1 MVNHTY
7 NQGAFQQLLQ
17 AVPVTALVCAATIAL
32 LLLLLRILA
41 QSLRSQQRPEI
52 PRMHPLHLS
61 HLQTREFDP
70 YWPAPAF
77 GTPGPARALDF
88 MGTSSSSYLG
98 ASVFD
103 SFESYPRVNYNCNLA
118 ETLSIEVITY
128 LYSDF
133 RHAISLHT
141 GILFILIKGG
151 FNGTPVWRAS
161 TFHSIL
167 PEHDSPLHP

>member
-1 MVNHTY
+1 MVNQTY
-7 NQGAFQQLLQ
+7 GQGAFQQLLQ

-41 QSLRSQQRPEI
+41 QSLRSQQRLMQPQEI
-52 PRMHPLHLS
+52 PSIHPLHHS

-70 YWPAPAF
+70 YLPAPTF

-98 ASVFD
+98 ASVID

-118 ETLSIEVITY
+118 ETLSIEVLSHI
-128 LYSDF
+128 F
-133 RHAISLHT
+133 IQISV
-141 GILFILIKGG
+141 
-151 FNGTPVWRAS
+151 TPYHFTQES
-161 TFHSIL
+161 CS
-167 PEHDSPLHP
+167 S

>member
-1 MVNHTY
+1 MVNQTY
-7 NQGAFQQLLQ
+7 GQGAFQQLLQ

-32 LLLLLRILA
+32 LLLLLRVLA
-41 QSLRSQQRPEI
+41 QSLRSQQRPEF

-128 LYSDF
+128 LTSDF
-133 RHAISLHT
+133 SLAISLHT

-151 FNGTPVWRAS
+151 FKSTPLWRTSLLHS
-161 TFHSIL
+161 TL